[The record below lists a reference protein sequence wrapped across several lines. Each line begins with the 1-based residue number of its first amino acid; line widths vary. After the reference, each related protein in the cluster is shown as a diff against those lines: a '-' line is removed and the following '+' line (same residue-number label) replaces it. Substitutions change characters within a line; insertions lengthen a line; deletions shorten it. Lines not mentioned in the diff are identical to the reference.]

1 MNIGTN
7 ILTKNK
13 IEVSHISS
21 VGLWLFVDDA
31 EFFVSFQDYPDLLN
45 ATISQLS
52 EVTVDSI
59 GDFHW
64 EELDVDIERNALEEP
79 EKYPLRFRA

>member
-13 IEVSHISS
+13 VEVSHISS